1 MSDER
6 MTDSAGRRPSGQPA
20 QIRSAG
26 ALRET
31 MGAYYRSLGEP
42 ADGPRAP
49 VAWCSSVGPVE
60 LLRAL
65 GFRVFFPE
73 NHAAMLGA
81 ARTANRYMPL
91 AHAQGYS
98 QDVCSYLTSDI
109 GAYLAGETPLAAFG
123 LSSIPRADVLVF
135 NTNQCRDVRDWFEW
149 YGRRWSAPVIGV
161 RSPRAIEHAT
171 DDDVDAVARQ
181 IEALVPTLESVAGAR
196 LDTAR
201 LSSTI
206 RTSRECSD
214 LWEACLKTAA
224 SRPAP
229 LTFFDGT
236 IHMGPAVV
244 LRGAE
249 EANAYYRTLLAE
261 LQERSRAG
269 VAAVPGETL
278 RLYWDGMPLWGR
290 LRALSTIFAEF
301 RTAVVASTYC
311 NSWIFSDLDPD
322 DPMHSMARASLNL
335 FIARSEQPKEEY
347 IERMIDEYGADG
359 AIFHDCRTCPNNSN
373 TRYAMPQ
380 RLSQRLGLPTLVLDG
395 DVNDLRCYSDEQGRT
410 NIEGFVEQ
418 LADARAMR
426 RKVAHR

>member
-1 MSDER
+1 
-6 MTDSAGRRPSGQPA
+6 
-20 QIRSAG
+20 
-26 ALRET
+26 
-31 MGAYYRSLGEP
+31 
-42 ADGPRAP
+42 

-65 GFRVFFPE
+65 GFAVFFPE

-81 ARTANRYMPL
+81 ARSANRYMPL

-109 GAYLAGETPLAAFG
+109 GAYLAGETPLEAFG
-123 LSSIPRADVLVF
+123 LSGIPRADVLVF

-149 YGRRWSAPVIGV
+149 YGRRWNAPVIGV
-161 RSPRAIEHAT
+161 RSPRSIEVVT

-181 IEALVPTLESVAGAR
+181 IEALVPTLESVAGTR
-196 LDTAR
+196 LDASR
-201 LSSTI
+201 LGAMV
-206 RTSRECSD
+206 RASRECSD

-224 SRPAP
+224 ARPAP

-244 LRGAE
+244 LRGVESACE
-249 EANAYYRTLLAE
+249 YYRTLLAE
-261 LQERSRAG
+261 LKTRAG
-269 VAAVPGETL
+269 EGVGAVPGETL

-301 RTAVVASTYC
+301 RTAIVASTYC
-311 NSWIFSDLDPD
+311 NSWIFSDLDAA
-322 DPMHSMARASLNL
+322 DPIRSMARASLNL
-335 FIARSEQPKEEY
+335 FIARSEGPKEEY
-347 IERMIDEYGADG
+347 IERMVEYYGVDG
-359 AIFHDCRTCPNNSN
+359 IIFHDCRTCPNNSN

-380 RLSQRLGLPTLVLDG
+380 RMSQRLALPTLVLDG

-418 LADARAMR
+418 LADARASR
-426 RKVAHR
+426 RTLAHR